1 MTVGRDDDMLFEDAM
16 ANLDVDSE
24 LGRLN
29 DEDARL
35 MNRSGTKSVL
45 VEASTGF
52 NPSMQAQEDSEF
64 LHAMGSLVDVP
75 TDVVVS
81 ERTSPTAQPSRSR
94 LVRRGEMVAD
104 VQIDLHGH
112 TEAQAWEALHK
123 CVLDARRSHKRVL
136 LVICGQGLHSRK
148 EAVLRAA
155 LQGWLRGPLREHV
168 TDHAPAAPKQGGRGA
183 WWLFLRR

>member
-1 MTVGRDDDMLFEDAM
+1 MTVGQDDDMLFEDAM
-16 ANLDVDSE
+16 ANLDVNSE

-29 DEDARL
+29 EEDARL
-35 MNRSGTKSVL
+35 MNRAGTQSAL
-45 VEASTGF
+45 MEASLGLPTT
-52 NPSMQAQEDSEF
+52 NQAQEDSEF
-64 LHAMGSLVDVP
+64 LQAMGALGDVP
-75 TDVVVS
+75 DDVVVP
-81 ERTSPTAQPSRSR
+81 ERTKPTAQPSRAR
-94 LVRRGEMVAD
+94 LIRRGEMVAD

-112 TEAQAWEALHK
+112 TEAQAWEALQA
-123 CVLDARRSHKRVL
+123 CVLEARRNHKRVL

-155 LQGWLRGPLREHV
+155 LQDWLRGPLREHV